1 MAFTQDAKK
10 PKKKKR
16 TTVINDLSESKWA
29 VMICLSKETDD
40 WIFVTEKTD
49 SCAMWDLQPVL
60 FDDINKAMEFAKGWT
75 LPGKEENVQVVS
87 YYEDGT
93 KRPKE

>member
-1 MAFTQDAKK
+1 MVFTQDAKK

-16 TTVINDLSESKWA
+16 TTVINDLSLDKWA

-49 SCAMWDLQPVL
+49 SCDMWDLQPVL
-60 FDDINKAMEFAKGWT
+60 FDDINKALEFAENWT

-87 YYEDGT
+87 YYED
-93 KRPKE
+93 